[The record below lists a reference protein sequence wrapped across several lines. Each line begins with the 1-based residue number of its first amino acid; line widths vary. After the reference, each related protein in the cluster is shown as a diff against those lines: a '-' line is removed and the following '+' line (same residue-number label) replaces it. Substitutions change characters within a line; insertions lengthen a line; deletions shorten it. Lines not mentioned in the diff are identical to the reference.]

1 MAAVGR
7 PFVVASRVE
16 ACERYTYCYIIIII
30 LIYIYVF
37 MSVCVLLYTT
47 PLFCII
53 SLFVL
58 SCPFLFTM
66 ELMTRSEPI
75 NLKTPL
81 VAPRALSIRGSL
93 VLHPQCRKKRT
104 PINAFCSW
112 CDLHFIMQAGM
123 HHPKNA
129 NLGKARQGTNRSPL
143 FQCLDV
149 VAHAALGQ
157 NC

>member
-7 PFVVASRVE
+7 TFVVASRVE

-30 LIYIYVF
+30 YYYINIYIC
-37 MSVCVLLYTT
+37 VCALLYTT

-66 ELMTRSEPI
+66 ELMTGSEPI

-112 CDLHFIMQAGM
+112 CDLRLIMQAGM
-123 HHPKNA
+123 HHPKM
-129 NLGKARQGTNRSPL
+129 LIWEKHGKELTGRHFFS
-143 FQCLDV
+143 V
-149 VAHAALGQ
+149 WMS
-157 NC
+157 